1 MLPFPPPHRIRSG
14 LAERQ
19 FRPSKFPASSRV
31 ERAAAALVR
40 IGELK
45 QAEEALNRLTDS
57 YPSLAVLHYELAIVL
72 LRENQTDGAL
82 QSLARAVAA
91 GLPSMALEQ
100 NSVFD
105 PLRAN
110 ETFQKLVAEAKA
122 APNTQASPT
131 VRIEP
136 TLVDNGVALVSA
148 INTVWDPRIGM
159 LRSFFLFPGR
169 GSKVGQVTKSGIA
182 ADDLNGWFLQGT
194 AAGNYGD
201 LYDNRDGGH
210 SLLPAEDFPQL
221 TSVRYDDEAQKAG
234 LDRALNRYILFNAP
248 TIGNASL
255 ALTGG
260 AMWRSLPREALTDP
274 AQVASLFQ
282 QYVANQIYV
291 YPAHKDYG
299 TGLGDLITADTP
311 YMLISVGSS
320 GSDQP
325 LLKALAATLAAF
337 RPEVKA
343 FLIKNGLIAPTL
355 QWIFRRGQLGIDS
368 DEDYLLGRAH
378 PSAFDGKRINLPDM
392 LERAHRLQASE
403 VPPMVRLHVTE
414 ESHGE
419 AGIDTML
426 PDGNETLFDTPSAIA
441 RIIRSTANTKRLV
454 IDASE
459 TADPNGRALTF
470 HWSVLRGDKNRI
482 MVRPLNK
489 AGSIAEIVVPWD
501 AGIQPVGGPN
511 VTGNRVEIGVFAN
524 NGKNWSAPAFIN
536 LLYPANEKRIYRSDG
551 KIAEVD
557 YNDPRYQERY
567 VDPLLFPV
575 REWRDVYTYDEFGH
589 LLGWTRFRGN
599 TTSQFT
605 RMATGSSRATHQ
617 AARCWRNGFAIDWRS
632 DLMGGSRLRKY
643 RRVSLSPTR
652 IKMKKI

>member
-1 MLPFPPPHRIRSG
+1 
-14 LAERQ
+14 
-19 FRPSKFPASSRV
+19 
-31 ERAAAALVR
+31 
-40 IGELK
+40 
-45 QAEEALNRLTDS
+45 
-57 YPSLAVLHYELAIVL
+57 
-72 LRENQTDGAL
+72 
-82 QSLARAVAA
+82 
-91 GLPSMALEQ
+91 
-100 NSVFD
+100 
-105 PLRAN
+105 
-110 ETFQKLVAEAKA
+110 
-122 APNTQASPT
+122 
-131 VRIEP
+131 
-136 TLVDNGVALVSA
+136 
-148 INTVWDPRIGM
+148 M
-159 LRSFFLFPGR
+159 LRSFFLFPDR
-169 GSKVGQVTKSGIA
+169 GSKVGQVMKSGIA

-234 LDRALNRYILFNAP
+234 LDRALNRYMLFNAP

-260 AMWRSLPREALTDP
+260 ALWRSLPREALTDP

-299 TGLGDLITADTP
+299 TGLGDLITANTP

-403 VPPMVRLHVTE
+403 VPPMVQLHVTE

-419 AGIDTML
+419 AGIDY
-426 PDGNETLFDTPSAIA
+426 
-441 RIIRSTANTKRLV
+441 
-454 IDASE
+454 DAAGQQRDALRHAFSNC
-459 TADPNGRALTF
+459 ADN
-470 HWSVLRGDKNRI
+470 
-482 MVRPLNK
+482 PLNSQHK
-489 AGSIAEIVVPWD
+489 AIGHRRKR
-501 AGIQPVGGPN
+501 
-511 VTGNRVEIGVFAN
+511 NRRSQWPSPHLPLVCAARRQEPHHG
-524 NGKNWSAPAFIN
+524 APA
-536 LLYPANEKRIYRSDG
+536 E
-551 KIAEVD
+551 
-557 YNDPRYQERY
+557 
-567 VDPLLFPV
+567 
-575 REWRDVYTYDEFGH
+575 
-589 LLGWTRFRGN
+589 
-599 TTSQFT
+599 
-605 RMATGSSRATHQ
+605 
-617 AARCWRNGFAIDWRS
+617 
-632 DLMGGSRLRKY
+632 
-643 RRVSLSPTR
+643 
-652 IKMKKI
+652 